1 VNEFGDAV
9 CRTTQHQRP
18 FCSSCYEKSCSH
30 SLSRIL
36 FKCEEPQRV
45 ATEREVLEDVAK
57 VGQFEEQRQAA
68 ANVGPH
74 NHPIEMG
81 LDDLV
86 STLPQVQCIVETC
99 VIKVQRTWC
108 LIPASYFV
116 KISIAVPCDFERML
130 TVGSTTFGK
139 ILILLP

>member
-1 VNEFGDAV
+1 MNEFGDAV

-81 LDDLV
+81 LDDLDNK
-86 STLPQVQCIVETC
+86 LAQVQCFVWTGA
-99 VIKVQRTWC
+99 IKVLRA
-108 LIPASYFV
+108 LAVLDRRPIPSNG
-116 KISIAVPCDFERML
+116 KNKETIA
-130 TVGSTTFGK
+130 
-139 ILILLP
+139 